1 MGLQEA
7 LCRAI
12 AHSRFQ
18 IGDFKRGLR
27 VRERLRLRGAVVGAL
42 LTAEKS
48 NCLPKLLKTG
58 LVLHAMP
65 ADAMIECE
73 KLTKRFGHVVAVDHV
88 SFKVKKGSI
97 FGFLGPNGSGKST
110 VIRMLCGLLEPSDG
124 LGRIAGF
131 DVATQTDAIKSLIGY
146 MSQKF
151 SLYDELTVYEN
162 LMFYGRLYG
171 LRGAPLAKRRDELI
185 ALTHIEPYLERRAA
199 LLSGGWRQRLAMA
212 CSLVH
217 KPSVLFLDEPTAGI
231 DPVARRELWDLLF
244 EFSSLGMTLFVTTH
258 YMDEAE
264 RCSHVGYIH
273 MSKLV
278 VCGVPD
284 DLKTMPIVNPPGTK
298 RLDVTCDHVTV
309 GLQAVRHLPGVRTA
323 TVFGQSMHLL
333 LDEGTSEEF
342 LRAELAKSGIPH
354 ADIRP
359 IAPSLEDVFVALTTN
374 RKNGN
379 GQ

>member
-1 MGLQEA
+1 
-7 LCRAI
+7 
-12 AHSRFQ
+12 
-18 IGDFKRGLR
+18 
-27 VRERLRLRGAVVGAL
+27 
-42 LTAEKS
+42 
-48 NCLPKLLKTG
+48 
-58 LVLHAMP
+58 
-65 ADAMIECE
+65 MIECE
-73 KLTKRFGHVVAVDHV
+73 KLTKRFGHFTAVDHV
-88 SFKVKKGSI
+88 SFSIAKGSI

-124 LGRIAGF
+124 QGRIAGF
-131 DVATQTDAIKSLIGY
+131 DVARQTEEIKHLIGY

-151 SLYDELTVYEN
+151 SLYDELTVHEN
-162 LMFYGRLYG
+162 LTFYGRLYG
-171 LRGAPLAKRRDELI
+171 LRGAALAKRREELI
-185 ALTHIEPYLERRAA
+185 ALTHLEPYLERRAA

-244 EFSSLGMTLFVTTH
+244 EFFSQGITLFVTTH

-278 VCGVPD
+278 VCGEPD
-284 DLKTMPIVNPPGTK
+284 DLKQLPVVNPPGT
-298 RLDVTCDHVTV
+298 RRIDVTCDHVTT
-309 GLQAVRHLPGVRTA
+309 GLQAVRRLPGVRAA

-333 LDEGTSEEF
+333 VEEKMSEEF
-342 LRAELAKSGIPH
+342 IRDELAKNKIPH

-359 IAPSLEDVFVALTTN
+359 IAPSLEDVFVALTN
-374 RKNGN
+374 NGN
-379 GQ
+379 GERQ

>member
-1 MGLQEA
+1 
-7 LCRAI
+7 
-12 AHSRFQ
+12 
-18 IGDFKRGLR
+18 
-27 VRERLRLRGAVVGAL
+27 
-42 LTAEKS
+42 
-48 NCLPKLLKTG
+48 
-58 LVLHAMP
+58 MP
-65 ADAMIECE
+65 EPMIQCE
-73 KLTKRFGHVVAVDHV
+73 GLTKRFGHFTAVDHV
-88 SFKVKKGSI
+88 TFKVDKGSI

-124 LGRIAGF
+124 KASIAEF
-131 DVATQTDAIKSLIGY
+131 DVATQTDQIKSLIGY

-162 LMFYGRLYG
+162 LQFYGRLYG
-171 LRGAPLAKRRDELI
+171 LRGDALVKRRDELV
-185 ALTHIEPYLERRAA
+185 ALTHIEPYLSRRAG

-244 EFSSLGMTLFVTTH
+244 EFSSIGMTLFVTTH

-278 VCGVPD
+278 VCGEPD
-284 DLKTMPIVNPPGTK
+284 ELKQMPLVNPPGTK
-298 RLDVTCDHVTV
+298 RIDVTCDHVTQA
-309 GLQAVRHLPGVRTA
+309 LQVARRLAGVRTA

-333 LDEGTSEEF
+333 VDKSMSDETIQ
-342 LRAELAKSGIPH
+342 AELSKAGIPR

-359 IAPSLEDVFVALTTN
+359 IAPSLEDVFVALTAKGTN
-374 RKNGN
+374 GEAR
-379 GQ
+379 